1 MHKNDIGIRCY
12 DFKHRLD
19 VDDNLRV
26 VVKVVTV
33 HTRKYQSKRF
43 FRCMH
48 ATTRVEHYPPIPRL
62 YVGDSYKL
70 SWGIEF

>member
-26 VVKVVTV
+26 AVKVVTV
-33 HTRKYQSKRF
+33 HTRKYQSKRY
-43 FRCMH
+43 FRCMGQH
-48 ATTRVEHYPPIPRL
+48 
-62 YVGDSYKL
+62 G
-70 SWGIEF
+70 